1 MNGVYSWLDE
11 GEDDGKIVRELKLES
26 RTSEELHK
34 ATLVRFWKS
43 FQKFVFFRLST
54 ARKLTKAT

>member
-43 FQKFVFFRLST
+43 FQKFVFFPSFHG
-54 ARKLTKAT
+54 